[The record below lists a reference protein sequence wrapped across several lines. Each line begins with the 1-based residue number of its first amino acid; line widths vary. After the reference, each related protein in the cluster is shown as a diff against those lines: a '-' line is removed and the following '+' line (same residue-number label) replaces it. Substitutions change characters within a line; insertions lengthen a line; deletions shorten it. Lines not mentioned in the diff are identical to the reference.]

1 MPVINTQDASDV
13 EQHIDRIFRSNS
25 PEERIRDIRRLF
37 VETLDFEQSSGIVS
51 LEDAPAKVDLPAAAH
66 QIAALEDA
74 HVVYVHLDTSRVR
87 KAEASE
93 AARLVSNQLGGD
105 ILMVF
110 TNEEADQLHFI
121 YPTFEGVRPTL
132 RRMVIERD
140 LPHRTA
146 VMQVSN
152 IFHEWERA
160 GSIHLALESA
170 FDVEAVTREF
180 FKEYKRVFDAAL
192 DKISGFGTDES
203 EQEAKRLFTQTLFN
217 RLMFVYF
224 ISRKGWLSFNG
235 DKDYL
240 RALWRDYAGRAGSV
254 DGEPNFRYDRLRP
267 LFFGGLNNDGSQD
280 LTAYPDAR
288 RLIGQVPFLNGGLFE
303 ETDLD
308 RRTDLNVPD
317 DVIRSIFDDLFDRFN
332 FTVMESTPFDIEVA
346 VDPEMLGKVFEEL
359 VTGRHES
366 GSYYTPRPV
375 VSFMCREA
383 IKGYLEGC
391 DNALSAE
398 AIGAFVDDHDTSG
411 VSVAA
416 ARSVGRALE
425 EITVVDP
432 ACGSGAYLL
441 GMMQELVELQTALY
455 NAGLDAK
462 SLYDLKLQII
472 ERNLYGVDIDEF
484 AVNIAMLRLWLSLA
498 IEYDDPGD
506 PPPLPNLD
514 FKIVCGD
521 SLLGPDPSP
530 DNYGDLFRHQINS
543 VAGRLADLK
552 ARYMEAIG
560 SDKATLRDEIASV
573 QARLTDALADSPAP
587 QDAVDWRVQFGEVFS
602 QRGGFDVA
610 VANPPYI
617 QLQRDGGKLGQLY
630 KDTGFDTYVRSG
642 DIYQLFY
649 ERGCQLLQGDFGLLA
664 YITSNSWLKAE
675 YGKST
680 RRFFSERHTPLRLLE
695 LGKDVFDGAIV
706 DSGVLLLRTGE
717 QNGAFPAVDMDRLP
731 NTVFPPNESLWG
743 EVRPDG
749 EAPWSILSLLEQG
762 VMRKMEVRGTPLS
775 DWDVSIHRGVT
786 TGFNDAFIIDDETKR
801 ILVAK
806 DPNSADIIKP
816 ILRGRDIQRYRAK
829 WAGLWLVNVPWHFPL
844 HLDSSTKGVS
854 EKAEALFKRQYPA
867 VYEHL
872 ASHKVALSAR
882 NKSET
887 GVRYEWYALQRWAA
901 SYHEEFAKEKLFW
914 MQMVWQFWKIR
925 I

>member
-37 VETLDFEQSSGIVS
+37 VETLDFEQSSGVVS
-51 LEDAPAKVDLPAAAH
+51 LEDAPGRVELPAAAH
-66 QIAALEDA
+66 QIATLEETR
-74 HVVYVHLDTSRVR
+74 VVYVHLDTSRVR

-93 AARLVSNQLGGD
+93 AARQVSNQLGGD

-121 YPTFEGVRPTL
+121 YPTFDGIRPAL

-140 LPHRTA
+140 LPRRTA

-192 DKISGFGTDES
+192 DNISGFGTDES
-203 EQEAKRLFTQTLFN
+203 EQEAKKLFTQTLFN

-280 LTAYPDAR
+280 LTSYPDAR

-308 RRTDLNVPD
+308 RRTDVNVPD

-383 IKGYLEGC
+383 VKGYLEGR
-391 DNALSAE
+391 DTTLPTE
-398 AIGAFVDDHDTSG
+398 AISVFVDDHDTSR

-472 ERNLYGVDIDEF
+472 ERNLFGVDIDEF

-530 DNYGDLFRHQINS
+530 GNYGDLFRHQVNS
-543 VAGRLADLK
+543 VAGRLANLK
-552 ARYMEAIG
+552 SSYMEATG
-560 SDKATLRDEIASV
+560 PLKDHLKEKIAHV
-573 QARLTDALADSPAP
+573 QVRLTDALTDSPAP
-587 QDAVDWRVQFGEVFS
+587 KDAADWRVEFVEVFS
-602 QRGGFDVA
+602 RRRGFDVV
-610 VANPPYI
+610 VANPPYVVIKNAQLRAMYKEGIYGRMNTYGLFI
-617 QLQRDGGKLGQLY
+617 QRSLQLMNEG
-630 KDTGFDTYVRSG
+630 S
-642 DIYQLFY
+642 
-649 ERGCQLLQGDFGLLA
+649 QLLFINPRTLLTDKYFTNLRKVIRQRSQLKGVVLIADRHNTFERVLQECIVLHLARRAKQSEVYSVKTRAISVPTDLNDPHDMVSVPSDRVLLRSEYDGSFYIGESEFDYEVFERMNSEGVRLSAFG
-664 YITSNSWLKAE
+664 LKAE
-675 YGKST
+675 TGRYNSISIRSTHDLPVPKIHVGCYGQRIS
-680 RRFFSERHTPLRLLE
+680 S
-695 LGKDVFDGAIV
+695 
-706 DSGVLLLRTGE
+706 
-717 QNGAFPAVDMDRLP
+717 DM
-731 NTVFPPNESLWG
+731 S
-743 EVRPDG
+743 
-749 EAPWSILSLLEQG
+749 
-762 VMRKMEVRGTPLS
+762 
-775 DWDVSIHRGVT
+775 
-786 TGFNDAFIIDDETKR
+786 
-801 ILVAK
+801 
-806 DPNSADIIKP
+806 
-816 ILRGRDIQRYRAK
+816 
-829 WAGLWLVNVPWHFPL
+829 
-844 HLDSSTKGVS
+844 
-854 EKAEALFKRQYPA
+854 
-867 VYEHL
+867 
-872 ASHKVALSAR
+872 
-882 NKSET
+882 
-887 GVRYEWYALQRWAA
+887 
-901 SYHEEFAKEKLFW
+901 
-914 MQMVWQFWKIR
+914 
-925 I
+925 